1 MTALGH
7 VESLPSIQNQS
18 PWVRD
23 GEPIC
28 PRCHWPVDSVGHVV
42 NCEVSA

>member
-7 VESLPSIQNQS
+7 VESLPSIQTN
-18 PWVRD
+18 
-23 GEPIC
+23 
-28 PRCHWPVDSVGHVV
+28 PRGSETANRSAPLCHWPVDSVGHVV